1 MLIIFP
7 DLRHY
12 CAKCLSC
19 PVTSNS
25 GRYSFL
31 KSPWLRCAENITLP
45 KLRAALR
52 LSCAWL
58 SQKLLQMFLLELVK
72 LQQQFRSIRSASS
85 ISNVTHWK
93 REVIYLNRTYS
104 LNSFKCLVFV
114 LLAVRFCLPLR
125 FVLFFSQPAFPILS
139 YLSFLFTV
147 ILLSFLSSSLLGV
160 VTALWTAWAEYVSS
174 LLVISI
180 ATRSVVV
187 RIVLQQL
194 GPVLPRSIK
203 ASISASIRWVS
214 VPSPNSACV
223 SCPLGFKWNRIAHL
237 KLTKCCTCAWFIASR
252 FRGLPRKQAS
262 HTWLTVWVLQFILQD
277 FFDGKWYTHEWICAQ
292 RHVHCIYTYHSA
304 TCTLALMLRTE
315 CFWPWKLPYGFA
327 GITYKWPL
335 SNMTHKAQQQK
346 TNHWS
351 RLSQSVALD
360 VFF

>member
-31 KSPWLRCAENITLP
+31 KSPWLWCAENITLP

-125 FVLFFSQPAFPILS
+125 FCSLLFSARFPYTVLPVIFIHCYSAFFSFFFPSWGCDSSLDCLSWVCQQLTS
-139 YLSFLFTV
+139 YLNCNEVSGGQDCAT
-147 ILLSFLSSSLLGV
+147 
-160 VTALWTAWAEYVSS
+160 TAGT
-174 LLVISI
+174 
-180 ATRSVVV
+180 
-187 RIVLQQL
+187 
-194 GPVLPRSIK
+194 
-203 ASISASIRWVS
+203 SASKIYKSFHLSKYKVS
-214 VPSPNSACV
+214 
-223 SCPLGFKWNRIAHL
+223 L
-237 KLTKCCTCAWFIASR
+237 CA
-252 FRGLPRKQAS
+252 LP
-262 HTWLTVWVLQFILQD
+262 
-277 FFDGKWYTHEWICAQ
+277 
-292 RHVHCIYTYHSA
+292 
-304 TCTLALMLRTE
+304 
-315 CFWPWKLPYGFA
+315 
-327 GITYKWPL
+327 
-335 SNMTHKAQQQK
+335 
-346 TNHWS
+346 
-351 RLSQSVALD
+351 
-360 VFF
+360 